1 MAQLNLVS
9 STTVTS
15 NVASVS
21 LTGIDATYDIYRIII
36 FNARPDDVAGNSWQA
51 RWLVSG
57 SPETGNTYY
66 TQWYRFRYSS
76 VQDDVL
82 YGGLATDYRY
92 NGNTVI
98 YLGDGSGDTNECFNS
113 KIDLYK
119 AYDSDS
125 EGRLGIES
133 LGTSS
138 SNTPQVAKGGSYRK
152 AKQQYNGLQIFCSGY
167 NIASGTFSLYGYN
180 ETV

>member
-1 MAQLNLVS
+1 MAQLNLIT

-15 NVASVS
+15 DVASVS
-21 LTGIDATYDIYRIII
+21 LTGIDATYDIYKVII
-36 FNARPDDVAGNSWQA
+36 FNARSNNVAGGSWRG

-66 TQWYRFRYSS
+66 TQWYRFRYTSAS
-76 VQDDVL
+76 NDMI

-92 NGNTVI
+92 NGNTLM
-98 YLGDGSGDTNECFNS
+98 YFGDAGADTGECFNS

-119 AYDSDS
+119 AYDNDS
-125 EGRLGIES
+125 EGRFGVET
-133 LGTSS
+133 LGTK
-138 SNTPQVAKGGSYRK
+138 NNGELEVAKGGGYRK
-152 AKQQYNGLQIFCSGY
+152 AKQQYNGIQIFVDSY
-167 NIASGTFSLYGYN
+167 SIASGTFSLYGYN